1 MDNRN
6 AEVLI
11 DNYLRNAT
19 RLNKAKTGL
28 LLKEDMKDRLAGMI
42 STLSI
47 EELRR
52 LHDLYAQKNERMVE
66 TLIRNASL
74 AESRDDEAL
83 GVRIAACRANMDVL
97 KMLNKYRYSG
107 NDMGKV
113 LSSFVAL
120 DNPLL
125 MLDEYCEFVAY
136 NTYSGK
142 SSYEYDKCGVVAES
156 MWRAL
161 NVKLLSMNPDEKN
174 NALMELVA
182 RRDFFERQGKS
193 CYDKAQRMKSVENEN
208 LPIGDKIMINGLVGF
223 ERKHQAMMFE
233 KYNHPHFGMVKFID
247 NLYMQQPTSSQM

>member
-6 AEVLI
+6 TEVLI
-11 DNYLRNAT
+11 ENYLSNAT
-19 RLNKAKTGL
+19 KLNKAKTGL
-28 LLKEDMKDRLAGMI
+28 LLKEDMKDRLAGMV

-52 LHDLYAQKNERMVE
+52 LHNLYAQRNERMVE

-74 AESRDDEAL
+74 AEGRDDAAL
-83 GVRIAACRANMDVL
+83 GIRIAACRANMDVM
-97 KMLNKYRYSG
+97 KILNNYRYSG
-107 NDMGKV
+107 DMRQVIRG
-113 LSSFVAL
+113 FAAL

-142 SSYEYDKCGVVAES
+142 SSQEYDKCAATAEA
-156 MWRAL
+156 MWKAL
-161 NVKLLSMNPDEKN
+161 NMKLLSMNPEEKN
-174 NALMELVA
+174 NALMELAA
-182 RRDFFERQGKS
+182 RRDFFERQGRS

-208 LPIGDKIMINGLVGF
+208 LPIGDRIMINGLIGF

-233 KYNHPHFGMVKFID
+233 KYNHPYFGMVQFID
-247 NLYMQQPTSSQM
+247 GLAKDTSPASQM